1 MDKLTRTRI
10 ERKSNVNDTTR
21 NARNDKHDDAHGNDV
36 MNTILFLLFVP
47 IGLLFAQDVAASWD
61 PCAGAPSE
69 YYYQCVASYSQGWGI

>member
-1 MDKLTRTRI
+1 MDRRTRTWI

-21 NARNDKHDDAHGNDV
+21 TTRNDEYAHAHGWNV

-47 IGLLFAQDVAASWD
+47 IGLLFAQNVSASWD
-61 PCAGAPSE
+61 PCAGVPSE